1 MTILK
6 EVLKNQVYPAMGCTE
21 PVSVALC
28 AAHAAKT
35 LGVPVTEAVFIL
47 DPGTYKNGM
56 GVNVPNTGGEKG
68 NLIAG
73 ALGLLIADPSAGM
86 EIMKKATPAL
96 LEKAREMVK
105 TGMVRASVEPLAKT
119 IHIEARVAGG
129 KHRAVCVIAASHT
142 EISFLS
148 KNGKVLKDAKKC
160 CAAKKT
166 CAWREK
172 LAAMS
177 LAEMVAEADGADKAD
192 LAFIKEGVKMNLA
205 AAKAGRKLKKVGF
218 YVAELVRMGYLHDD
232 VFSSTK
238 MLTAY
243 ASDARMEGLPIPVMA
258 SGESGNQ
265 GIVAILA
272 PYNFGKVLKI
282 RPERI
287 YRSIA
292 LSHLLNS
299 YVKTY
304 TGGLAPICGCS
315 IAAGVGATAALVY
328 QTKGSDAQA
337 ISLAINNLISD
348 LGGML
353 CDGAKSGCALKIV
366 SSVDSSIRSAYMGM
380 HSYGITEVEGFVGR
394 TAEETIR
401 NLARIST
408 VGMERVDPTIVDIMQ
423 KKQDCRG
430 G

>member
-1 MTILK
+1 MGILK

-28 AAHAAKT
+28 AAHAAKI
-35 LGVPVTEAVFIL
+35 LGEPATEAVFIL
-47 DPGTYKNGM
+47 DAGTYKNGL

-73 ALGLLIADPSAGM
+73 ALGLLIAEPGAGM
-86 EIMKKATPAL
+86 EILKAATPKL
-96 LEKAREMVK
+96 LERARGLVASGRVK
-105 TGMVRASVEPLAKT
+105 ASVEPLAKT
-119 IHIEARVAGG
+119 IYIEVRAAGG
-129 KHRAVCVIAASHT
+129 KNRAVCTISASHT
-142 EISFLS
+142 EVSFS
-148 KNGKVLKDAKKC
+148 SRNGKTLTDLKKNACVKKN
-160 CAAKKT
+160 A
-166 CAWREK
+166 AWRKE
-172 LAAMS
+172 LTELS
-177 LAEMVAEADGADKAD
+177 LAEMVKSAESADKED
-192 LAFIKEGVKMNLA
+192 LDYIKAGVKMNLA
-205 AAKAGRKLKKVGF
+205 ASRCGRKLKKVGF
-218 YVAELVRMGYLHDD
+218 YIAELVRMGYLHDD

-272 PYNFGKVLKI
+272 PYNFGKVLRV
-282 RPERI
+282 RPDRI

-315 IAAGVGATAALVY
+315 IAAGVGATAAMVY
-328 QTKGSDAQA
+328 QLKGPDLSA

-380 HSYGITEVEGFVGR
+380 HNYGITEVEGFIGR

-401 NLARIST
+401 NLAHIST
-408 VGMERVDPTIVDIMQ
+408 VGMEQVDPTIVDIML
-423 KKQDCRG
+423 KKQDCRRA
-430 G
+430 